1 MNNKELQ
8 KMEDL
13 IQNTMFEKTVTLHI
27 ELTPDQIDQLY
38 FAAGLLYLDYEE
50 HQSDEYNASIRK
62 YNDGIDGIRDALK
75 SAIELLKGMEKTPC
89 KN

>member
-1 MNNKELQ
+1 MNAKELN
-8 KMEDL
+8 KMEDF
-13 IQNTMFEKTVTLHI
+13 IQNTMFEKTVKLTI

-38 FAAGLLYLDYEE
+38 FAAGTLYLDYEE

-75 SAIELLKGMEKTPC
+75 SAIELLKGMEK
-89 KN
+89 